1 MRMKSPL
8 TFFLILFLLSNK
20 FSFGQT
26 HTAPLNKAQNLMEDG
41 FLFKSKRLIGTI
53 KNGNNEINF
62 NKYLLLSEIA
72 IISREL
78 ELFKSYTDSA
88 YYCFNHSKLPAIYS
102 ALVYRNYSRYYHY
115 NILVDNA
122 ERYADS
128 ALTIFHQNYKNGD
141 LIPVFTLFQAK
152 ASVLRNRPN
161 SKYRVPLMFDSA
173 FYWLRKE
180 SKKSAYNNYILTKSY
195 GNFLLDGLT
204 DKSNFKIINRDSLF
218 KITEEAYQTC
228 SNIIQTNFPSNK
240 KEISDIFSLQAI
252 CYYLKKDYRKSFIY
266 LQKSIDLLES
276 SFNQENKVYET
287 YYSCLNYQNSL
298 INHVLTSKEAIAY
311 RKKYLEK
318 LALKESDWIKYTFK
332 NRSKQT
338 GEHRLMYSSNYYS
351 IMLNNSYNLYIQT
364 KDKKYKQLFFQ
375 YLQRSKSL
383 FFANNINQVF
393 NYKPQLLDL
402 KHFVND
408 TSVYIDYCST
418 SMLFEH
424 KTFAYISTSQSD
436 TIIEIGHGHLDQY
449 AENFL
454 ITDSL
459 FKSFNHFK
467 TASLEVYEE
476 IIKPILKIVPNNTSK
491 LTISP
496 SNNTSFIN
504 FDYLITNPLG
514 ENYKELNY
522 LFYKY
527 HINYLPS
534 LALKYFYTTHKY
546 LNNSFGKRLAYTPDY
561 NGKYHSLPFLVEQSQ
576 SLRDYGFTIINDEIT
591 VENSFETNFPNAE
604 MLELVGHCKTTT
616 NGLSSDYVME
626 ISDGDYN
633 IKASDLLNLKTN
645 CKMVVL
651 ALCEAGRGELYRSD
665 IGNNIANYFMKSG
678 TESVVYSIT
687 KLDDKSAAFILNKY
701 YEYLT
706 EGNSKDLAL
715 RKAKFDYLK
724 NSKVSEEFSPL
735 YWAALVV
742 QGNMDPIFNSEN
754 KIGLNKETNTTKW
767 IILISFLLIT
777 IWLTIYFRL
786 LK

>member
-1 MRMKSPL
+1 MFRNSII
-8 TFFLILFLLSNK
+8 TFFMALFLLNDNNS
-20 FSFGQT
+20 FSKT
-26 HTAPLNKAQNLMEDG
+26 VNNSLIEARKLMEDG
-41 FLFKSKRLIGTI
+41 YLNQSKLLLSKIP
-53 KNGNNEINF
+53 NENSETGF
-62 NKYLLLSEIA
+62 NKYLLNSEIA
-72 IISREL
+72 LILREL
-78 ELFKSYTDSA
+78 ELFKTYTDSA
-88 YYCFNHSKLPAIYS
+88 YLCFQKANLPAIYL

-128 ALTIFHQNYKNGD
+128 ALTIFHQNYKNRD

-161 SKYRVPLMFDSA
+161 SKYLVSLMFDSA

-180 SKKSAYNNYILTKSY
+180 SKKSAYNTYILTKSY

-204 DKSNFKIINRDSLF
+204 DKSNFKIKNRDSLF
-218 KITEEAYQTC
+218 KITEDAYQTC
-228 SNIIQTNFPSNK
+228 SNIIQANFPNNK
-240 KEISDIFSLQAI
+240 IELSDIFSLQAI
-252 CYYLKKDYRKSFIY
+252 CYYLKKDYRRTFTY
-266 LQKSIDLLES
+266 LQKSIDLLEGS
-276 SFNQENKVYET
+276 YNQENKVHET

-298 INHVLTSKEAIAY
+298 INRVLTYNDAIAY

-318 LALKESDWIKYTFK
+318 LALKEDEWIVYTFK
-332 NRSKQT
+332 NRNKQT

-351 IMLNNSYNLYIQT
+351 IMLNNSYNLYVQT
-364 KDKKYKQLFFQ
+364 KDEKYKQLFFQ
-375 YLQRSKSL
+375 YLQKSKAL
-383 FFANNINQVF
+383 FFASSINQVLK
-393 NYKPQLLDL
+393 YKPLLVDL

-408 TSVYIDYCST
+408 TSAYIDYSSI
-418 SMLFEH
+418 SMLYEH
-424 KTFAYISTSQSD
+424 KTFAYISTAQRD
-436 TIIEIGHGHLDQY
+436 TIIEIGHGHLDKY

-459 FKSFNHFK
+459 FKSFDHFK
-467 TASLEVYEE
+467 TASLEVYKE
-476 IIKPILKIVPNNTSK
+476 IIAPILKIVPHNTTK
-491 LTISP
+491 LIISP

-504 FDYLITNPLG
+504 FDFLITDATG
-514 ENYKELNY
+514 KNYKDLHY

-534 LALKYFYTTHKY
+534 IGVKYFHNTHKF
-546 LNNSFGKRLAYTPDY
+546 LNNNIHKRLAYIPAY
-561 NGKYHSLPFLVEQSQ
+561 NGKFHSLPFLVEHTQ
-576 SLRDYGFTIINDEIT
+576 SLRDVDFTIINETIT
-591 VENSFETNFPNAE
+591 DENSLATNFQHSE
-604 MLELVGHCKTTT
+604 MLELVGHCKTNT

-626 ISDGDYN
+626 ISDGEYN

-678 TESVVYSIT
+678 AQSVVYSIT

-715 RKAKFDYLK
+715 RKAKFDYL
-724 NSKVSEEFSPL
+724 NNAKVSEEFSPL

-754 KIGLNKETNTTKW
+754 KIGNNIETNATKW
-767 IILISFLLIT
+767 IILISFLLIS
-777 IWLTIYFRL
+777 IGLTIYFRL